1 MVRSCT
7 RVSVLLGFW
16 FLVNIKILKRQT
28 DMTKELVSPKIT
40 SMKNLQGNLRPVPVL
55 RNLSGIFRLVE
66 IMMLV
71 NY

>member
-1 MVRSCT
+1 M
-7 RVSVLLGFW
+7 SVLLGFW